1 MPRPQANEYPQN
13 EPPYMLH
20 YISLVEGDD
29 IASVIGKYND
39 AQINFISALPDSKAN
54 YAYAEGKWT
63 VKEALQHII
72 DTERVFAYRA
82 LCIARGEAQ
91 TLPGFDQNVYLET
104 SNANQRSFND
114 LKEEFK
120 AVRYATNILLQS
132 LNSEQ
137 ILRVGSV
144 ADYKAS
150 ANAFAYTIYGHF
162 IHHQNIFEERYL

>member
-1 MPRPQANEYPQN
+1 MPRPQANEFPQN

-20 YISLVEGDD
+20 YISLVEGDN
-29 IASVIGKYND
+29 IATVIGKYSD
-39 AQINFISALPDSKAN
+39 AQINFISALPGSKAD

-63 VKEALQHII
+63 IKEVLQHIT
-72 DTERVFAYRA
+72 DTERIFAYRA
-82 LCIARGEAQ
+82 LCIARGETQ
-91 TLPGFDQNVYLET
+91 TLPEFDQNAYMEI
-104 SNANQRSFND
+104 SNVHQRPFDD

-132 LNSEQ
+132 LGSEQ
-137 ILRVGSV
+137 ILRIGSV

-150 ANAFAYTIYGHF
+150 VNAFAYTIYGHF